1 MLIVTHELQAV
12 RGALTRI
19 VDLNG
24 GRIAFDGT
32 PEEYARSQGA
42 ALSDHDGH
50 HHDGHHH
57 DEDNPVASQVAGPLD
72 RASGGHG
79 A

>member
-19 VDLNG
+19 IDLNG
-24 GRIAFDGT
+24 GRMVFDGT
-32 PEEYARSQGA
+32 PAEYALSQGA
-42 ALSDHDGH
+42 ARSD
-50 HHDGHHH
+50 HDGHHH
-57 DEDNPVASQVAGPLD
+57 DEDNPHASQVAGPLD